1 MWSYDVGVSPK
12 KADTGPSMPG
22 AIWFRE
28 RPPTR
33 VRGSL
38 DRDRIAR
45 AAVALLDEGG
55 TAALTLRALA
65 DRLGV
70 HVTSLYWHVSTRDDL
85 LDLAV
90 DAVFGELAEPAEP
103 AEPVADWTV
112 VVVGFMADLRDALL
126 RHPWSAALAASRP
139 LLGPQALHRSEA
151 VYTALARA
159 GFTGA
164 ALTAAAA
171 AVSNLVIGNVTAQTS
186 LQGAGE
192 DATRQAMHHH
202 LRAHAD
208 RYPTLAALPGT
219 TAGAW
224 TDQFQ
229 RAADAL
235 LRGLAAQLDD
245 LA

>member
-1 MWSYDVGVSPK
+1 MSPK
-12 KADTGPSMPG
+12 KPDTGPSAPG

-38 DRDRIAR
+38 DRDGIAR
-45 AAVALLDEGG
+45 AAVALLDDGG
-55 TAALTLRALA
+55 PAALTLRALA
-65 DRLGV
+65 QRLGV

-90 DAVFGELAEPAEP
+90 DTVFGELAEPGEP
-103 AEPVADWTV
+103 AEPAGDWTV
-112 VVVGFMADLRDALL
+112 AVTEFMADLRNALL
-126 RHPWSAALAASRP
+126 RHPWSAALSASRP

-171 AVSNLVIGNVTAQTS
+171 AVSNLVIGSVTTQTS
-186 LQGAGE
+186 LQAAGE
-192 DATRQAMHHH
+192 EAARQAMHDH

-208 RYPTLAALPGT
+208 RYPTLAALPDT
-219 TAGAW
+219 TVHTW
-224 TDQFQ
+224 NDQFR

-245 LA
+245 PP